1 MKITVNLNEI
11 TQKFNLTLSDEKRE
25 YISQY
30 IKRKDL
36 SGKVDSETFKSIEK
50 IAFLA
55 KNKEQVDIVLK
66 KGADN
71 NFYLEQ
77 GKDNILA
84 AIYNNSSVIDLIVDI
99 SESEIAQNFASFKII
114 DSDYIVKKD
123 KFLIDWSQII
133 QNVELKK
140 QKLLEDITKGKVSN
154 NEVKNIKPELYT
166 YDIFLASVKAIKG
179 YGAYEVNNINLKKEF
194 LENIEK
200 DLDIVIEQWNYFQ
213 YIFKRGKILELIK
226 KMTLSEASFS
236 DFIYDK
242 GIRDYIVDQSSI
254 KSSSNILISNFL
266 AVYIERQNQ
275 SLKKYQEELLEY
287 EKVKQDSSKIV
298 SNYTVN
304 NYSMGLEYK
313 ISNCQKN
320 ILIVKK
326 NIKDWTELYNKSQS
340 NKIKEPIVEFELVE
354 LLNKYFSDMS
364 YIKEQAS
371 NKFVSFFHS
380 HFPEDIRSDKDVI
393 KKALNVPDPGYSLLE
408 KIDLSDM
415 SFVIDLW
422 ETNSSY
428 CAKNSNF
435 IKRLNKK
442 KDFIFFVNNIKNTS
456 HLLNI
461 FNQRDLPKKIQEDEK
476 ILNLLFDKSPNSNFV
491 QCISTIPESIIDRLI
506 NENKINFIPD
516 NELYNKTDKDIMKK
530 IVLSKPNIML
540 NSSLPESWTKN
551 KELVYLLPE
560 NVLENFTKD
569 GSFWEEFTQGDIK
582 EYEKLIHLSYKK
594 YFDFNDDIKTN
605 MSFFSYVIQKDT
617 SIPRNIDSYPNEIFL
632 NKEVLLKLL
641 PKNVAFIQKIYPIM
655 WQDKEFIVSYGKL
668 LDEIAVDSYDIKRS
682 DYMKAL
688 PYDIRN
694 LIEIEG
700 IEKEFEKFFLNC
712 SLFEVMEEKQKP
724 TKRNKI

>member
-179 YGAYEVNNINLKKEF
+179 YRAYEVNNINLKKEF

-213 YIFKRGKILELIK
+213 YIFKRGKFLELIK

-236 DFIYDK
+236 DFVYDK

-326 NIKDWTELYNKSQS
+326 NIKDWTEVYNKSQS

-393 KKALNVPDPGYSLLE
+393 KKALNVSDPGYSLLE

-540 NSSLPESWTKN
+540 NSSLPESWAKN

>member
-213 YIFKRGKILELIK
+213 YIFKRGKFLELIK

-236 DFIYDK
+236 DFVYDK

-326 NIKDWTELYNKSQS
+326 NIKDWTEVYNKSQS

-540 NSSLPESWTKN
+540 NSSLPESWAKN

>member
-179 YGAYEVNNINLKKEF
+179 YGAYVVNNINLKKEF

-242 GIRDYIVDQSSI
+242 GIRGYIVDQSSI

-304 NYSMGLEYK
+304 DYSMGLEYK

-326 NIKDWTELYNKSQS
+326 NIKDWTEVYNKSQS

-540 NSSLPESWTKN
+540 NSSLPESWAKN

-668 LDEIAVDSYDIKRS
+668 LDEIAVDSYYIKRS